1 MNFLDTHL
9 LKVKYADDLGTL
21 TFKFR
26 IITTCS
32 NRGIKL
38 PVSCIRC
45 ITLNDSLQRYKQ
57 MGDGIR
63 TTRIFYVTYTPP
75 SSANSN
81 RGPPFPLYSIHK
93 ICQYLLQIALPL
105 GSKKCRLESCN
116 LENPKFQGTSK
127 SRTKFLEAWKK
138 LLTGK
143 LADIA
148 LHIQ

>member
-9 LKVKYADDLGTL
+9 LKVQYADDLGTL

-45 ITLNDSLQRYKQ
+45 ITLNDSSQRYKQ

-75 SSANSN
+75 PIFGKFQSWT
-81 RGPPFPLYSIHK
+81 PLSPL
-93 ICQYLLQIALPL
+93 QYLQNMSIFVVDCFTLGIQEMQI
-105 GSKKCRLESCN
+105 G
-116 LENPKFQGTSK
+116 KFQSGK
-127 SRTKFLEAWKK
+127 SQIPRNLK
-138 LLTGK
+138 
-143 LADIA
+143 
-148 LHIQ
+148 IQNKVFRSMEKTING